1 MDANLLGD
9 AVVRKREELHL
20 TQEGLVSLIGE
31 DKISL
36 STVKRIERRITV
48 SLSKAYIVA
57 SALGIDI
64 SEYMSD
70 S

>member
-20 TQEGLVSLIGE
+20 TQEGLVSFIGE

-64 SEYMSD
+64 SEYMTNS
-70 S
+70 